1 LQRKQ
6 FHMLRSLT
14 ILLAFLLIQPICAES
29 WKKTVDSLRNRL
41 NKEESD
47 SGKVSLLL
55 ELKDALISSQPEEAY
70 KNAVE
75 ARKLA
80 EKIGD
85 TTNIVRS
92 MLGECDYFTR
102 IGEYSSALEISYSAL
117 SISHTNIKLLSLCHN
132 RIATIHSVLDNYEEA
147 LQHNKMCLKY
157 DVVLND
163 SNSIA
168 VDIHNIGAS
177 FMDLKKYDSS
187 LYYLNIA
194 YRYELQKTGQPD
206 PYCLSNI
213 GFVYAET
220 NKFDSALFYHYMAYK
235 LDSIADADYEMAI
248 DENFL
253 ATTYFRMKKFREAKA
268 FAYKSIER
276 SKRIKL
282 YDTPLD
288 NYELLYKIYEKEGNY
303 KKAFEYALLSI
314 QISDTL
320 KLRSKESL
328 IIGLETKYRL
338 KVNENIFKVKE
349 AEMAKQKRLF
359 ITLAVVS
366 ILFVISLFI
375 TLIIIFRRQKVNRA
389 LMHELTVA
397 NESKERLISIISHD
411 LRGSIGT
418 LKSAAKAI
426 SEGMTDLE
434 DTRNLLESFYPVA
447 DSTYDLLEN
456 LLTWARISK
465 NTLAP
470 FFDVLDIHEL
480 VEKSLDH
487 TKHLANSKSIKF
499 INKVESVPI
508 KVDKNMILAVIRN
521 LLSNAIKFSYPGTD
535 VLIESSIRDGQIIV
549 AVEDQGVGISK
560 EGLLKIFDVQ
570 NNYHSSGTRGER
582 GSGLGL
588 PLSKIFIQKNGGK
601 IWVESFEGEGSTFY
615 FSLPI
620 EY

>member
-1 LQRKQ
+1 
-6 FHMLRSLT
+6 MLRSLS
-14 ILLAFLLIQPICAES
+14 IFLLFIQLLEPVHAET
-29 WKKTVDSLRNRL
+29 WKKTSDSLKNL
-41 NKEESD
+41 IKNAKTD
-47 SGKVSLLL
+47 SGKVELYL
-55 ELKDALISSQPEEAY
+55 ELKDALLSNEPEEAY

-75 ARKLA
+75 ARRLA

-85 TTNIVRS
+85 STNIIRS
-92 MLGECDYFTR
+92 MMGECDYFTR
-102 IGEYSSALEISYSAL
+102 IGEYSSALEISYAAL
-117 SISHTNIKLLSLCHN
+117 NMSRTNIKLLSLCHN

-147 LQHNKMCLKY
+147 LLHNKMSLKY
-157 DVVLND
+157 DIALKD

-168 VDIHNIGAS
+168 IDIHNIGAS
-177 FMDLKKYDSS
+177 YMDLKKYDSA
-187 LYYLNIA
+187 LHYLNIA
-194 YRYELQKTGQPD
+194 YHYELQKTGQPD
-206 PYCLSNI
+206 PYCLSNM
-213 GFVYAET
+213 GFVYAER

-235 LDSIADADYEMAI
+235 LDSISDADYEMAI

-253 ATTYFRMKKFREAKA
+253 ATTYFRMKKFKEAKE

-276 SKRIKL
+276 SKKIKL
-282 YDTPLD
+282 YDIPLD
-288 NYELLYKIYEKEGNY
+288 NYELLYKIYQAEGNY

-320 KLRSKESL
+320 KQRSKESL

-338 KVNENIFKVKE
+338 NVNENIYKVKA
-349 AEMAKQKRLF
+349 AEMAKQKKLF
-359 ITLAVVS
+359 ITLTVVS
-366 ILFVISLFI
+366 ILFVIFMVI
-375 TLIIIFRRQKVNRA
+375 TLLIIYRRQKINRA
-389 LMHELTVA
+389 LMHELTIA

-411 LRGSIGT
+411 LRGSVGT

-470 FFDVLDIHEL
+470 FFDVIDIRDL
-480 VEKSLDH
+480 VDKSLEH

-499 INKVESVPI
+499 TNKVESVHI
-508 KVDKNMILAVIRN
+508 KADKNMILAVIRN
-521 LLSNAIKFSYPGTD
+521 LLSNAIKFSYPGTE
-535 VLIESSIRDGQIIV
+535 VLIESTIRDRNVVI
-549 AVEDQGVGISK
+549 AVEDQGVGISR

-620 EY
+620 ES